1 MVFAVPIS
9 YSTGLSSIYQN
20 IGKLENKGF
29 EASINANIINNK
41 DFRWNITWNG
51 SINKNKVKKL
61 STDDPIEG
69 SIQITEVG
77 RPIYQWYMKE
87 FAGVDPETGDALWYT
102 TDADGN
108 NVTTTDY
115 NKADKRY
122 LGSANPKFFGSFST
136 NFDFYGFDLNL
147 QFNYSTGSK
156 IYGSNLRYDAQTGA
170 SFYENYIQYVYENRW
185 QQPGDITNV
194 PRLDSEVSYSST
206 YSSQYLMKGD
216 YLKIRSLTLGYTI
229 PKKLL
234 NKTFL
239 SNARV
244 FMEAENLYTFTAK
257 DYIGM
262 DPAGVAATGI
272 QWWNYPQSRS
282 FIFGV
287 TVGF

>member
-1 MVFAVPIS
+1 
-9 YSTGLSSIYQN
+9 
-20 IGKLENKGF
+20 
-29 EASINANIINNK
+29 
-41 DFRWNITWNG
+41 
-51 SINKNKVKKL
+51 
-61 STDDPIEG
+61 
-69 SIQITEVG
+69 
-77 RPIYQWYMKE
+77 
-87 FAGVDPETGDALWYT
+87 
-102 TDADGN
+102 
-108 NVTTTDY
+108 
-115 NKADKRY
+115 
-122 LGSANPKFFGSFST
+122 
-136 NFDFYGFDLNL
+136 
-147 QFNYSTGSK
+147 
-156 IYGSNLRYDAQTGA
+156 
-170 SFYENYIQYVYENRW
+170 
-185 QQPGDITNV
+185 
-194 PRLDSEVSYSST
+194 
-206 YSSQYLMKGD
+206 MKGD